1 MRFRTST
8 AAACVLAAGLAAGGC
23 ASSSPGPSASPV
35 SSPVITDSTAPA
47 TSTAPAVNG
56 SPAAPVSDAPSTSA
70 PSTSAP
76 STSAPSTGAQA
87 AGGSGICQAQDLH
100 FALAGLAATP
110 NYPGQKRQ
118 AVDLTN
124 LGSGTCTLTGFPGVD
139 LVGLARGQQNYSWS
153 LVRQRVSYSR
163 VTLPPGGT
171 AHFDVIYLPEAAGD
185 SGAISVAKI
194 VITPPN
200 DFTQAE
206 LTWKQPVVLQD
217 EATHPGTYITPVV
230 PGP

>member
-76 STSAPSTGAQA
+76 STGAQA

-100 FALAGLAATP
+100 FALSGLAATP